1 MWQTTPLAALQ
12 DPSKTCAVASV
23 VSRTSPQ
30 CWKGR
35 HPTAKCR
42 RFGAAIPVRRPAYL
56 ALPVQRSSIHTDP
69 WSRAVAQRSA

>member
-30 CWKGR
+30 KGL
-35 HPTAKCR
+35 PLAKR
-42 RFGAAIPVRRPAYL
+42 WRFGATIPVRRPAYL

-69 WSRAVAQRSA
+69 WSRAIARRSA